1 MVTSKDVFAKR
12 KEGQLDEAYSMALQL
27 MNAINPDD
35 WDIKAFGWCLIDL
48 IKREANTGNQQNL
61 NHYKQQLESITGPA
75 LDEVLAKGKD

>member
-61 NHYKQQLESITGPA
+61 NHHLRILRDHLHCSIA
-75 LDEVLAKGKD
+75 RRIF